1 MWTPATASWD
11 TEAAVRHYTDPDGH
25 AWDIVIGRESF
36 GALLAL
42 FVPAAGNAG
51 APRQAML
58 VAESHVD
65 ADAELDAMK
74 PADLD
79 GLFERSE
86 PKETG

>member
-1 MWTPATASWD
+1 MWTRATAPSGTD
-11 TEAAVRHYTDPDGH
+11 AVRRYADEAGR

-42 FVPAAGNAG
+42 FVPAAGNPD

-58 VAESHVD
+58 TADSHAGAE
-65 ADAELDAMK
+65 AELDAME
-74 PADLD
+74 PVDLD
-79 GLFERSE
+79 GLFERSQ